1 MKNLPYI
8 FLGLFLMA
16 VSHSFGQGKQIQIVN
31 SNTFEQI
38 ERNGGKIKKLIGDV
52 HLKQNTTQLYCD
64 SAYLFDE
71 TNFVESYGHVRI
83 NHQDSVTFYG
93 DFLRYDG
100 NNRTAVLQQ
109 NVSMVDQ
116 SAVLTSNEL
125 LFDMA
130 KNKVSYS
137 SGAKLVSDES
147 VLTSKYGY
155 YFINSKELFFSKQ
168 VKLVNPEFELKGD
181 TLKYN
186 TKTKTATFLGKSII
200 TSSTDTIY
208 STNGTYN
215 TEKQSGVLLNRSKVR
230 SKENTLIA
238 DTIFYNKKLSYSK
251 ALGNIVITDT
261 INQSVILG
269 NVAELFGKENRS
281 YVTNEAL
288 VMTVMDGDT
297 VLIWADTI
305 MTFKRSAQ
313 QKRDIVKA
321 YAHVRIYKQDI
332 QAICD
337 SLVYI
342 KQDSTMILYHAPVL
356 WSGVNQITGDTIVF
370 YINDRKLDSMYVN
383 NNAFVISKENAKHYN
398 QIRGKNIKG
407 FFKQGKIDFIF
418 VYGNGQSIYYAK
430 EDNAYIGVNV
440 IDCSE
445 MKFKF
450 MKGKIETARFIT
462 TPTAN
467 FYPIEQLKPEE
478 LRLKGFKWH
487 EANRPQRNLMYK
499 KKPAQTL

>member
-1 MKNLPYI
+1 MKNIPYTWI
-8 FLGLFLMA
+8 GMLLL
-16 VSHSFGQGKQIQIVN
+16 VYNCSYGQGKQIQIVN
-31 SNTFEQI
+31 ANTFELV
-38 ERNGGKIKKLIGDV
+38 ERNGGKIKKLIGAV
-52 HLKQNTTQLYCD
+52 QLKQNNTQMFCD

-71 TNFVESYGHVRI
+71 TNFVEAYGNVRI

-100 NNRTAVLQQ
+100 NNRTATLQQ

-125 LFDMA
+125 FFDMV
-130 KNKVSYS
+130 KNKASYTT
-137 SGAKLVSDES
+137 GAKLVSGES
-147 VLTSKYGY
+147 VLTSKFGY
-155 YFINSKELFFSKQ
+155 YYTNSKELFFSKQ

-186 TKTKTATFLGKSII
+186 VKTKVATFLGSTVI
-200 TSSTDTIY
+200 TSSTDTVY
-208 STNGTYN
+208 SSNGTYQ
-215 TEKQSGVLLNRSKVR
+215 TEKQSGVLLQRSKVR

-238 DTIFYNKKLSYSK
+238 DTIFYNKKINYSR

-281 YVTNEAL
+281 YITNKAL
-288 VMTVMDGDT
+288 VMSFMDN
-297 VLIWADTI
+297 DTI
-305 MTFKRSAQ
+305 TIEADSIHIFKQSAI
-313 QKRDIVKA
+313 QKRDLIKA
-321 YAHVRIYKQDI
+321 YTKVKIFKSDI

-342 KQDSTMILYHAPVL
+342 KQDSSMILYKRPVL

-370 YINDRKLDSMYVN
+370 YINNRKLDSMYVI
-383 NNAFVISKENAKHYN
+383 NNAFVVSKENALHFN
-398 QIRGKNIKG
+398 QVRGKHIKG
-407 FFKQGKIDFIF
+407 FFKEGKIDFIF

-430 EDNAYIGVNV
+430 EDMAYIGVNV

-450 MKGKIETARFIT
+450 VGGKIATARFIT
-462 TPTAN
+462 TPSAN

-478 LRLKGFKWH
+478 LRLKGFKWLDV
-487 EANRPQRNLMYK
+487 NRPQRKVISK
-499 KKPAQTL
+499 KN